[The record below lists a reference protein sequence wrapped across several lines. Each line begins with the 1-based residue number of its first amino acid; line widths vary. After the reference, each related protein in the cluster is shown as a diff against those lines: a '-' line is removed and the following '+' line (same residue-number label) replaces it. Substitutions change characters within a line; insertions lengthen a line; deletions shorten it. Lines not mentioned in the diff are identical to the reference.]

1 MPWTCYKY
9 WLSDQY
15 THQTPHKNTSF
26 HSQRNS
32 EHYPL
37 HTWLKISYMHS
48 LNNSQ
53 ANERRDQRPKCIYA
67 SNPQLKSNISQCCF
81 FSSNLLSNHQN
92 NSKICSLIFLYF
104 YWHLFL
110 CHSYFF
116 VLSTVWRFTHLLP
129 SQGLILSQGTA
140 YQHIG
145 STRWFG
151 HLMLKALK
159 GWVSRYMQVR
169 HTHVWPLSSVFTLT
183 EEVSLIA
190 YVHYIY

>member
-48 LNNSQ
+48 LNSSQ
-53 ANERRDQRPKCIYA
+53 ANERRDQRPKCIYPGLGNGHTVGCIYA

-92 NSKICSLIFLYF
+92 NSEIFSLIFVYF
-104 YWHLFL
+104 YWHLFS
-110 CHSYFF
+110 CHSYLF
-116 VLSTVWRFTHLLP
+116 VLSTVQRFAHLLL
-129 SQGLILSQGTA
+129 SRGLILSWGSA
-140 YQHIG
+140 YRHIG
-145 STRWFG
+145 STWRFG
-151 HLMLKALK
+151 HPMLKALK
-159 GWVSRYMQVR
+159 GWVSRYMR
-169 HTHVWPLSSVFTLT
+169 VF
-183 EEVSLIA
+183 IG
-190 YVHYIY
+190 YN